1 MVFLSGVMVFVFFRS
16 WKLFHGCDKDRA
28 WLKSGQVREKGGTRK
43 DKIFQWLHIC
53 RFPWGIVA
61 IWRQSARDLAWQ
73 GFRLYFGAEKRF
85 SGKPQRYLP
94 ETFSAVKLQLKY
106 WTWIRAEKVLSF
118 INGGVLRFMKRDRG
132 LKTQETG
139 GFGKVKALN
148 CFILRGAV
156 TRVFWSHCCS
166 TKDIGN
172 GTCEQEW
179 VQARCLRL
187 CHLQLARSDELIL
200 WAGQGKGG

>member
-1 MVFLSGVMVFVFFRS
+1 MIFLSGVTAFVFFRP
-16 WKLFHGCDKDRA
+16 WKLFHGYHKDRA

-43 DKIFQWLHIC
+43 DKIFQWHHIR
-53 RFPWGIVA
+53 RFPQGIVA
-61 IWRQSARDLAWQ
+61 IWRQNARDVAWQ
-73 GFRLYFGAEKRF
+73 GFRIYFGDEKHF
-85 SGKPQRYLP
+85 SGQPQRYLP
-94 ETFSAVKLQLKY
+94 ETFSVVKLQLKY
-106 WTWIRAEKVLSF
+106 RTWIKAEKVMSF
-118 INGGVLRFMKRDRG
+118 INGGVLRFMKRDWG

-166 TKDIGN
+166 TKAIGN
-172 GTCEQEW
+172 RTCEQEW

-187 CHLQLARSDELIL
+187 CHLRLAWSDNLIL
-200 WAGQGKGG
+200 WAGQGEAG